1 MKASLF
7 NFIIS
12 LFFVVSPA
20 FAMMGDV
27 ESSKQNYYKDLQ
39 WIFDDA
45 YQIKLIYP
53 INLKTPYPVS
63 GNCH

>member
-45 YQIKLIYP
+45 YQIKL
-53 INLKTPYPVS
+53 N
-63 GNCH
+63 